1 MLMMDYNRYLCVDQ
15 ITHVMR
21 RFTLCFV
28 AVCMTFA
35 AYGRIDSRRTK
46 TIIDSLNNEL
56 AKKTTPAD
64 SIGLLYDIFDV
75 STYDK
80 RPEAG
85 ERVYATAVRAGDRD
99 VQLDMV
105 RRLATGYSGRNDERI
120 RELADDVMRMPDSPE
135 QEATL
140 SFVRLCLL
148 STEMDM
154 RSESDKQEYIHNYI
168 RGRLEAGEYNPFSA
182 VERQF
187 LFCRFLQTS
196 VPGDLLVQ
204 YMGELEQMI
213 DELPYKLDA
222 LNNMYYLQAAVIYSA
237 AGMHEEALKADSS
250 LLEVIDTLSVDAV
263 RSGHRFRQ
271 YEPYYYQ
278 CYRRML
284 SNYEAMTPEQIE
296 ACYGKITALA
306 ASNEVIAADV
316 ANNQR
321 ANIYYRMAR
330 KEYDKALPLLK
341 GAVDKPDNARFK
353 LPLYRMMLK
362 ASRAVDDRPTML
374 HAALGYAELLEKAF
388 VDRSRER
395 ERELQLHTDLGAVRD
410 AQQLLAQQSREKE
423 MRYHNALL
431 MSALVALVVVLC
443 VLVFIFVLYR
453 RMRAITKNLAE
464 SNAQLMSER
473 DNLQRVQRELI
484 QARDHARKADK
495 HKTEFV
501 NNMSHEIRTPL
512 NAIVECTHLIVD
524 NVDENK
530 RKYLERYAKMIDVS
544 ADMLRMLVNDVL
556 DIAQYDHNKLTVRYS
571 PVSVNSLCEVAVN
584 SVRKHASPGVTM
596 SYLNAGE
603 ADVLI
608 NTDMARVEQVLINLL
623 HNGAKFTEEGHV
635 NLSYTID
642 PSDSTIT
649 FAVEDTGCGVPAGK
663 EEIIFER
670 FEKLSNLTPGTG
682 LGLNIC
688 RMSASVLHGKVC
700 VDTTYKGPG
709 ARFLFTI
716 PM

>member
-1 MLMMDYNRYLCVDQ
+1 M
-15 ITHVMR
+15 
-21 RFTLCFV
+21 
-28 AVCMTFA
+28 AVCMAFA
-35 AYGRIDSRRTK
+35 AYCRIDSRRTK
-46 TIIDSLNNEL
+46 IIIDSLNTEL

-64 SIGLLYDIFDV
+64 SIKLLYDIFDV
-75 STYDK
+75 STYDN

-85 ERVYATAVRAGDRD
+85 ERLYATAVRAGNTV
-99 VQLDMV
+99 VQLDMA
-105 RRLATGYSGRNDERI
+105 RRLATGYSSRNYKRI
-120 RELADDVMRMPDSPE
+120 CELADDVMRMPDSPE

-140 SFVRLCLL
+140 SFVRLCML

-168 RGRLEAGEYNPFSA
+168 RGRLEAGDYDPFSA

-204 YMGELEQMI
+204 YMVELEQMI
-213 DELPYKLDA
+213 DELPYRLDA
-222 LNNMYYLQAAVIYSA
+222 LTTMYYLQAAVIYSA
-237 AGMHEEALKADSS
+237 AGLHEEALKADSC
-250 LLEVIDTLSVDAV
+250 LLTVIDELSASAV
-263 RSGHRFRQ
+263 RDGHKFRQ

-284 SNYEAMTPEQIE
+284 SNYESMTPAQIE
-296 ACYGKITALA
+296 ECYDKISALA
-306 ASNEVIAADV
+306 AGNDVIAADM

-321 ANIYYRMAR
+321 ANIYYNMAR
-330 KEYDKALPLLK
+330 GEYGNALSRLK
-341 GAVDKPDNARFK
+341 DAVDKPVNARFR
-353 LPLYRMMLK
+353 LPLYRLMLK
-362 ASRAVDDRPTML
+362 AARAVDDRSAML
-374 HAALGYAELLEKAF
+374 YAALGYATLLEEAF
-388 VDRSRER
+388 VDRSIER

-410 AQQLLAQQSREKE
+410 AQRLLAAKSREEE
-423 MRYHNALL
+423 MRYHNTLL
-431 MSALVALVVVLC
+431 ISAFVALGVVLC
-443 VLVFIFVLYR
+443 VLVIIIVLYR
-453 RMRAITKNLAE
+453 RMRVISGNLAE
-464 SNAQLMSER
+464 SNAQLVSER

-501 NNMSHEIRTPL
+501 NNMSHEVRTPL
-512 NAIVECTHLIVD
+512 NAIVECSHLIVD

-530 RKYLERYAKMIDVS
+530 RKYLERYANMIDVS

-556 DIAQYDHNKLTVRYS
+556 DIAQYDNGKITVRYE
-571 PVSVNSLCEVAVN
+571 PLSVNSLCEVAVN
-584 SVRKHASPGVTM
+584 SVRKHVNPGVTM
-596 SYLNAGE
+596 NYLNAGD

-608 NTDMARVEQVLINLL
+608 NTDMPRMEQVLINLL
-623 HNGAKFTEEGHV
+623 HNGAKFTEEGYV

-663 EEIIFER
+663 EEIIFDR

-688 RMSASVLHGKVC
+688 RMSAGLLHGTVR

-709 ARFLFTI
+709 ARFIVTI